1 MRRSVSIFVAALAAL
16 GAGAAASPS
25 LHAASAGGGTPGDAV
40 RRSRDAA
47 RFGTEC
53 AGAVQHPIEVR
64 VRPLDPI
71 RRGASVRFEVRATA
85 HAAIANAEVRLV
97 SPGGVLVDGPRS
109 LPLGRLTPRSEAAGT
124 FRVTVPDQ
132 GRRFLVQFVVS
143 GEGPAGPLARGAVY
157 NLLPDGPFDPGRE
170 VTATGGAR
178 VHEFAATR
186 RAR

>member
-1 MRRSVSIFVAALAAL
+1 MRRSVSILVAALAAL

-25 LHAASAGGGTPGDAV
+25 PHAASAGGGTPSVHQA
-40 RRSRDAA
+40 RDAE
-47 RFGTEC
+47 RFGAEC
-53 AGAVQHPIEVR
+53 ARAVQHPIEVR

-97 SPGGVLVDGPRS
+97 SSGGVLVEGASR
-109 LPLGRLTPRSEAAGT
+109 LPLGRITPRSEAAGT

-170 VTATGGAR
+170 VTATGGGR